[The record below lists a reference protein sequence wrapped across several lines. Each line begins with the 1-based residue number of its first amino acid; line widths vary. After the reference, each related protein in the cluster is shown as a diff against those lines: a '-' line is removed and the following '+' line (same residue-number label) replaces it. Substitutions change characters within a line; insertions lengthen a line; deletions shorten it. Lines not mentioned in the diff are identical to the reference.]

1 MHHDDD
7 EQHDAVLAH
16 ATGVFGVEPDVRR
29 TAEGVSSV
37 IYRLDCSGTVAY
49 LRLGETADEDLT
61 TDALLLDHLRQLG
74 LSVPQVVDVD
84 PFNERLQ
91 RSVLVMSEIP
101 GVDLGKCDDE
111 SVARRVAYEA
121 GRELA
126 MLNSVEVDGWGW
138 IIRDGSWP
146 MKARWDEQAIFDTS
160 ELPDVW
166 PGRLAVVLT
175 TPLIDAIAHVFAATP
190 TPAAV
195 AHLAHGDFD
204 CTPVFQAAG
213 HYTGLI
219 DFGEIRGAE
228 LTFDLGHFLLHD
240 GETARWSLFD
250 DLLVGYAQID
260 PEPTLDRPAIERSAI
275 QLGTR
280 QLARWMNRVEP
291 TVAATIPV
299 IRTRVEQLKRLLR
312 SHV

>member
-1 MHHDDD
+1 MQHQDDD
-7 EQHDAVLAH
+7 PRDAVLAY
-16 ATGVFGVEPDVRR
+16 ATGVFGVEPEVRR
-29 TAEGVSSV
+29 TAEGVSSI
-37 IYRLDCSGTVAY
+37 IYRLDSSGTVAY

-121 GRELA
+121 GCELA
-126 MLNSVEVDGWGW
+126 VLNSVEVEGWGW

-146 MKARWDEQAIFDTS
+146 MKARWNELAMFTTS

-166 PGRLAVVLT
+166 PGRLAAVLT
-175 TPLIDAIAHVFAATP
+175 TPLIDAIAHVFTATP
-190 TPAAV
+190 TPAEV

-204 CTPVFQAAG
+204 CTQVFQAEG
-213 HYTGLI
+213 YYTGLI

-228 LTFDLGHFLLHD
+228 VTFDLGHFLLHD

-250 DLLVGYAQID
+250 DLLVGYAEVN
-260 PEPTLDRPAIERSAI
+260 PTPTLDRAVIERSAI

-291 TVAATIPV
+291 NVAATIPI
-299 IRTRVEQLKRLLR
+299 IRTRVEQLELLL
-312 SHV
+312 SHM